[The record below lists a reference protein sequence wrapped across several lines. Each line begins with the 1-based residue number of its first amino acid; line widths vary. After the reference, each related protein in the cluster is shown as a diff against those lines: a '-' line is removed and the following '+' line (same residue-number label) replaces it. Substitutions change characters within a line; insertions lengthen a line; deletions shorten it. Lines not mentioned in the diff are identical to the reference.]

1 MTDLDQRITS
11 ALRERAEGEI
21 DTDRLLRDARTLGR
35 RRQVRRR
42 LTTGTALAL
51 VGVLGLAGA
60 VRTDV
65 GGLAGRMPWAA
76 TTPTT
81 VAPVPPRADGATAA
95 AQRPDLVGS
104 DPLVLHLGLDTR
116 RARYLGW
123 AAYTANR
130 TESIQYRVGGGRPV
144 LVEVSPDRRAVSELL
159 LNGLPAAEGAIPV
172 TFDGRVREFR
182 VGGGG
187 AVRAW
192 QPVPGLYARASM
204 LGGDRSA
211 LTEAVDAIRW
221 NEARRC
227 DAPLRLGA
235 VPPDA
240 RVATCA
246 VDVGAF
252 PGGLTV
258 ELTVVRSP
266 TATLSVQLVHGTQIA
281 RDVTSGNRTVDGRP
295 AHLSADGHQLE
306 LLGIP
311 KAHLTATFGW
321 LWPNE
326 PPAGQVDFT
335 ETEAASVL
343 AGIRVAPDLTD
354 PETWD

>member
-21 DTDRLLRDARTLGR
+21 DTGRLLRDARTLGR

-42 LTTGTALAL
+42 LTAGTALAL

-65 GGLAGRMPWAA
+65 GGLAGRMPWTA
-76 TTPTT
+76 TKPTAE
-81 VAPVPPRADGATAA
+81 APVPPKADGAPGA
-95 AQRPDLVGS
+95 AQRPELVGS

-159 LNGLPAAEGAIPV
+159 LNGLPGAEGAIPV
-172 TFDGRVREFR
+172 TFDGKVREFR

-192 QPVPGLYARASM
+192 QPAPGLYARASM

-211 LTEAVDAIRW
+211 LTEAVEAIRW

-235 VPPDA
+235 VPSNA
-240 RVATCA
+240 QVATCA
-246 VDVGAF
+246 VDADGF

-258 ELTVVRSP
+258 ELTIVRAP
-266 TATLSVQLVHGTQIA
+266 TATMNVRLVHGAQIA

-295 AHLSADGHQLE
+295 AHLSAEGHQLE

-321 LWPNE
+321 MWQNP

-335 ETEAASVL
+335 EAEAASVL
-343 AGIRVAPDLTD
+343 AGTRVAPDLTD